1 MKLSDDDLGR
11 IRSHI
16 LRKLAIHNVWG
27 AKHVS
32 FDDLQKGLPTHLRG
46 VAKDVA
52 EALIREGL
60 LLSHPTSYGLQ
71 VSLNPRRADDIK
83 AVLGIK

>member
-1 MKLSDDDLGR
+1 MKLSAEDLAG

-27 AKHVS
+27 AKHTS
-32 FDDLQKGLPTHLRG
+32 LDELHKGLPQHLRG
-46 VAKDVA
+46 AAKDVA
-52 EALIREGL
+52 GALIKEGL

-71 VSLNPRRADDIK
+71 VSLNPRRADDIR
-83 AVLGIK
+83 AALGVK